1 MRAREPRRKV
11 LIKARMRLGC
21 AWGDVYLL
29 NISSR
34 GLLIQ
39 APEAP
44 SRGTYIEVRRGRHA
58 IAARVAW
65 SEDQRFGVQT
75 QERLK
80 IDEII
85 NEPDL
90 SGAYAGKAPGAVA
103 DVERRSAMR
112 DQSPAELGRRGD
124 RNRWA
129 ARAGQAACVA
139 IFGASAAFVAAHSAY
154 EALSRPLAHV
164 SKALNEPN
172 PGAAASSG
180 R

>member
-21 AWGDVYLL
+21 SWGDVYLL

-39 APEAP
+39 AAEAP

-65 SEDQRFGVQT
+65 SDHRHFGVQT
-75 QERLK
+75 QYSLK

-85 NEPDL
+85 SEPDL
-90 SGAYAGKAPGAVA
+90 SRAREGASATKP
-103 DVERRSAMR
+103 DVERRSTAR
-112 DQSPAELGRRGD
+112 GPSLAELRRRGD

-129 ARAGQAACVA
+129 ARAAQFACA
-139 IFGASAAFVAAHSAY
+139 TAFGASVACFVASSAFDT
-154 EALSRPLAHV
+154 LSRPLAHV
-164 SKALNEPN
+164 SKTLNQPS
-172 PGAAASSG
+172 PAQ
-180 R
+180 